1 MSFEKIQFI
10 LITALT
16 GFAVSFIITF
26 LGIKIS
32 KFLIIVGIILFVVFY
47 LFINGRFDLGF
58 INIKGIFLTNLDNF
72 GNQIYSFK
80 EMLIKNIPLTV
91 GIIAGTIYGFKK
103 AI

>member
-16 GFAVSFIITF
+16 GFVVSFLITF

-47 LFINGRFDLGF
+47 LFINGSFDLGF
-58 INIKGIFLTNLDNF
+58 VNIKGIFITNLDRF
-72 GNQIYSFK
+72 GNQIYNLK
-80 EMLIKNIPLTV
+80 EMLIKNIPLTI
-91 GIIAGTIYGFKK
+91 GIIAGAIYVFKK

>member
-16 GFAVSFIITF
+16 GFVVSFLITF

-47 LFINGRFDLGF
+47 LFINGSFDLGF
-58 INIKGIFLTNLDNF
+58 VNIKGIFITNLDRF
-72 GNQIYSFK
+72 GNQIYNLK
-80 EMLIKNIPLTV
+80 EMLIKNIPLTI
-91 GIIAGTIYGFKK
+91 GIIAGAIYGFKK